1 MMDPGMGEPP
11 GEPMESA
18 ENVPPPQMEAIDI
31 QAMKNLALEAGCDD
45 ELLKLL
51 EEIGTQEHFN
61 RSTPDRPAK

>member
-1 MMDPGMGEPP
+1 
-11 GEPMESA
+11 
-18 ENVPPPQMEAIDI
+18 MEAIDI
-31 QAMKNLALEAGCDD
+31 QAMQNLALEAGCDE